1 MPMSETLSKVL
12 SPAKRILGVP
22 AFIIYIGTSILRWPY
37 RFFYD
42 ENTRDPI
49 IAIVSGQDE
58 TTIQF
63 EVNRWLKVKLKEAR
77 YVETTVSL
85 PLVPVTAS

>member
-1 MPMSETLSKVL
+1 MSETLSKVL

-22 AFIIYIGTSILRWPY
+22 AFIIYIGASILTWPY
-37 RFFYD
+37 RFFYN

-58 TTIQF
+58 TTIQL

-77 YVETTVSL
+77 YVEAAVSL
-85 PLVPVTAS
+85 PLVPFTAS